1 MKKIPFLLFITT
13 IILSCNQSDNSE
25 QITMKN
31 QRKVI
36 YPSDNPAERLVYENR
51 RFKDPNTG
59 RVPSD
64 MRRKELMFAKTLPI
78 SESLSKSNWSHRG
91 PYNVGGRT
99 RAISFDVQD
108 ENIILAGGTSGGMFR
123 STDGG
128 QSWDMTTDPGQ
139 LHNVTCVAQDTRLGH
154 EDTWYFG
161 SGENRGGWLGDV
173 SFLGNGI
180 YKSID
185 GGLSWDSL
193 AITTSNTP
201 QSWDNDFDFVWNIVT
216 DPSNDSMDVVYAA
229 VHGDIYKSSDGGMS
243 WDKKLGG
250 TNSSYYQY
258 TSVEI
263 TSDGVVYAAISSDCV
278 DKGVWRSPDGEIW
291 TKIIDANFPPVYDR
305 IELAINPNNEDEVYC
320 IAASTTGYGQ
330 FTNVFFGGTTWNS
343 LWKYNYL
350 SGNGSGVGSQW
361 TDLSTNIPA
370 NQATSFDNFNCQ
382 SSYDLMIKVHP
393 TDQNTIFIG
402 GTNLWR
408 STDGFTTPNN
418 TMICG
423 GYLIGSYEGDGN
435 WGVYPNHHPDQHDL
449 LFLPSDNNVMISATD
464 GGVYRSENCFQ
475 DTVEWNTLNNG
486 YYTTQLYT
494 ATTSKNANS
503 DVLHGGFQDNGNFV
517 TFSGNETDPW
527 SMPFNGDGAYSGIAD
542 NEEDFYL
549 TIQRGVAYKMKLD
562 NQANRL
568 SFNRLDPLSA
578 DSTRYQFINPFTMDE
593 NNDNLCYL
601 AAGSKLWRNDNLS
614 SVPYNDD
621 HTRNDIGW
629 SVYTDEAFNSSM
641 DITCIRTSVT
651 PPNILYYGTD
661 SKYIH
666 RVDNANVGDPAHV
679 AITNIP
685 TGSGVHCAD
694 IAIHPEDP
702 DKIMVVFSN
711 YNTYSLFYSDDA
723 GGSWSKVAGN
733 LEQNASGSGNGPS
746 CRTAQIIPLG
756 NSTLYVVGTSIGLFA
771 TSNLDG
777 PNTVWEMIAKDDIG
791 NIIIEQIDYRHSDG
805 RFTVATYGSGIF
817 QTTIT
822 EIGDVLTVND
832 IDVNELTIYPNPTSD
847 IINIEF
853 DVPKGDQVS
862 WTLYNEVGKMISTS
876 SENVNLGKN
885 NLTIN
890 CSSLKRGIYFV
901 SLNINRN
908 IITKQFIKQ

>member
-1 MKKIPFLLFITT
+1 MDKLLWNNEIEFYDLHSEDLFSKFPFYHTAMIGDNEEEFLNYIIKTSKIDSNSIVVDLGCGGGYVVNSLNKFCKSIGISTSKECIKQAKINYPDSKFEEANMETFSNKNSTHFLTLESMGYADVEKTF
-13 IILSCNQSDNSE
+13 
-25 QITMKN
+25 KN
-31 QRKVI
+31 
-36 YPSDNPAERLVYENR
+36 VYNNLQ
-51 RFKDPNTG
+51 K
-59 RVPSD
+59 
-64 MRRKELMFAKTLPI
+64 
-78 SESLSKSNWSHRG
+78 
-91 PYNVGGRT
+91 
-99 RAISFDVQD
+99 
-108 ENIILAGGTSGGMFR
+108 
-123 STDGG
+123 
-128 QSWDMTTDPGQ
+128 
-139 LHNVTCVAQDTRLGH
+139 
-154 EDTWYFG
+154 
-161 SGENRGGWLGDV
+161 
-173 SFLGNGI
+173 NGI
-180 YKSID
+180 LYTKEWYKK
-185 GGLSWDSL
+185 
-193 AITTSNTP
+193 
-201 QSWDNDFDFVWNIVT
+201 F
-216 DPSNDSMDVVYAA
+216 
-229 VHGDIYKSSDGGMS
+229 KE
-243 WDKKLGG
+243 

-278 DKGVWRSPDGEIW
+278 DKGIWRSPDGEIW
-291 TKIIDANFPPVYDR
+291 TKLIDANFPPVYDR

-350 SGNGSGVGSQW
+350 SGNGSGVGAQW
-361 TDLSTNIPA
+361 IDLSTNIPA

-517 TFSGNETDPW
+517 TFSGNITDPW
-527 SMPFNGDGAYSGIAD
+527 SMHFNGDGAYSGIAD

-568 SFNRLDPLSA
+568 AFNRLDPLSA
-578 DSTRYQFINPFTMDE
+578 DSTAYQFINPFRMDE
-593 NNDNLCYL
+593 NDDNLCYL

-641 DITCIRTSVT
+641 DITCIRTSVN

-791 NIIIEQIDYRHSDG
+791 NVIIEQIDYRHSDG

-817 QTTIT
+817 QTTLT

-853 DVPKGDQVS
+853 DVKKEDKVS
-862 WTLYNEVGKMISTS
+862 WTLYNEVGKIISTA
-876 SENVNLGKN
+876 SEKVITGEN

-890 CSSLKRGIYFV
+890 CSSLKSGIYFV

-908 IITKQFIKQ
+908 TITKQFIKQ

>member
-25 QITMKN
+25 QIAMKN

-350 SGNGSGVGSQW
+350 SGNGSGVGAQW
-361 TDLSTNIPA
+361 IDLSTNIPA

-393 TDQNTIFIG
+393 
-402 GTNLWR
+402 
-408 STDGFTTPNN
+408 
-418 TMICG
+418 
-423 GYLIGSYEGDGN
+423 
-435 WGVYPNHHPDQHDL
+435 
-449 LFLPSDNNVMISATD
+449 
-464 GGVYRSENCFQ
+464 
-475 DTVEWNTLNNG
+475 
-486 YYTTQLYT
+486 
-494 ATTSKNANS
+494 
-503 DVLHGGFQDNGNFV
+503 
-517 TFSGNETDPW
+517 
-527 SMPFNGDGAYSGIAD
+527 
-542 NEEDFYL
+542 
-549 TIQRGVAYKMKLD
+549 
-562 NQANRL
+562 
-568 SFNRLDPLSA
+568 
-578 DSTRYQFINPFTMDE
+578 
-593 NNDNLCYL
+593 
-601 AAGSKLWRNDNLS
+601 
-614 SVPYNDD
+614 
-621 HTRNDIGW
+621 
-629 SVYTDEAFNSSM
+629 
-641 DITCIRTSVT
+641 
-651 PPNILYYGTD
+651 
-661 SKYIH
+661 
-666 RVDNANVGDPAHV
+666 
-679 AITNIP
+679 
-685 TGSGVHCAD
+685 
-694 IAIHPEDP
+694 
-702 DKIMVVFSN
+702 
-711 YNTYSLFYSDDA
+711 
-723 GGSWSKVAGN
+723 
-733 LEQNASGSGNGPS
+733 
-746 CRTAQIIPLG
+746 
-756 NSTLYVVGTSIGLFA
+756 
-771 TSNLDG
+771 
-777 PNTVWEMIAKDDIG
+777 
-791 NIIIEQIDYRHSDG
+791 
-805 RFTVATYGSGIF
+805 
-817 QTTIT
+817 
-822 EIGDVLTVND
+822 
-832 IDVNELTIYPNPTSD
+832 
-847 IINIEF
+847 
-853 DVPKGDQVS
+853 
-862 WTLYNEVGKMISTS
+862 
-876 SENVNLGKN
+876 
-885 NLTIN
+885 
-890 CSSLKRGIYFV
+890 
-901 SLNINRN
+901 
-908 IITKQFIKQ
+908 

>member
-1 MKKIPFLLFITT
+1 
-13 IILSCNQSDNSE
+13 
-25 QITMKN
+25 
-31 QRKVI
+31 
-36 YPSDNPAERLVYENR
+36 
-51 RFKDPNTG
+51 
-59 RVPSD
+59 
-64 MRRKELMFAKTLPI
+64 
-78 SESLSKSNWSHRG
+78 
-91 PYNVGGRT
+91 
-99 RAISFDVQD
+99 
-108 ENIILAGGTSGGMFR
+108 
-123 STDGG
+123 
-128 QSWDMTTDPGQ
+128 
-139 LHNVTCVAQDTRLGH
+139 
-154 EDTWYFG
+154 
-161 SGENRGGWLGDV
+161 
-173 SFLGNGI
+173 
-180 YKSID
+180 
-185 GGLSWDSL
+185 
-193 AITTSNTP
+193 
-201 QSWDNDFDFVWNIVT
+201 
-216 DPSNDSMDVVYAA
+216 
-229 VHGDIYKSSDGGMS
+229 
-243 WDKKLGG
+243 
-250 TNSSYYQY
+250 
-258 TSVEI
+258 
-263 TSDGVVYAAISSDCV
+263 
-278 DKGVWRSPDGEIW
+278 
-291 TKIIDANFPPVYDR
+291 
-305 IELAINPNNEDEVYC
+305 
-320 IAASTTGYGQ
+320 
-330 FTNVFFGGTTWNS
+330 
-343 LWKYNYL
+343 
-350 SGNGSGVGSQW
+350 
-361 TDLSTNIPA
+361 
-370 NQATSFDNFNCQ
+370 
-382 SSYDLMIKVHP
+382 
-393 TDQNTIFIG
+393 
-402 GTNLWR
+402 
-408 STDGFTTPNN
+408 
-418 TMICG
+418 
-423 GYLIGSYEGDGN
+423 
-435 WGVYPNHHPDQHDL
+435 
-449 LFLPSDNNVMISATD
+449 MISATD
-464 GGVYRSENCFQ
+464 GGIFRSENCFQ

-517 TFSGNETDPW
+517 TFSENITDPW

-568 SFNRLDPLSA
+568 AFNRLDPLSA
-578 DSTRYQFINPFTMDE
+578 DSTTYQFINPFTMDE

-601 AAGSKLWRNDNLS
+601 AAGSKLWRNNDLS

-629 SVYTDEAFNSSM
+629 STYTDGAFNSSM

-651 PPNILYYGTD
+651 PSNILYYGTD

-666 RVDNANVGDPAHV
+666 RVDGANVGDPAHV

-733 LEQNASGSGNGPS
+733 LEQNTSGSGNGPS

-791 NIIIEQIDYRHSDG
+791 NVIIEQIDYRHSDG

-817 QTTIT
+817 QTTLT

-853 DVPKGDQVS
+853 DVKKEDKVS
-862 WTLYNEVGKMISTS
+862 WTLYNEVGKIISTA
-876 SENVNLGKN
+876 SEKVITGEN

-890 CSSLKRGIYFV
+890 CSSLKSGIYFV
-901 SLNINRN
+901 SLNINKN
-908 IITKQFIKQ
+908 IITKQFIKK